1 MDKNIL
7 NEKISFETFNGQ
19 KWIIPVRTFGKFL
32 SLNPARQFS
41 RTIIDGNYDLA
52 LDNKTLVIS
61 DYKEKNNLKVNQSL
75 QTVDFELFENYQE
88 LNARKNKPIWLISD
102 QIDNADDN
110 GRAFFKY
117 VVENHPEIDAYFVLS
132 RSSKDFQEIAKI
144 GKVIDYNSPE
154 RLLLALNADL
164 IISSAAEDFVI
175 KFLPKHMNDFYMLF
189 KGKFVFLPHGVSLG
203 NDLRVWLHKNSKN
216 ISAFLLSSHR
226 EFELFGKSILSD
238 FNYEDNVWKVAGFP
252 RHDLLLKNGTKKE
265 KIILFTPSWRKGIVN
280 EFNRVTGRRE
290 YANKFKDS
298 NYFKITNNFLSS
310 KKLTRTLR
318 KKGYKIKFAI
328 HPSIIQ
334 QKKDYVF
341 NDVVEFTDDKYSNL
355 LMKGAAIVTDFSS
368 VSYDFAYL
376 KKPVFYLD
384 IDNVVS
390 TKDHSTDNYDWN
402 IRRPFGDIYETV
414 DALVDELVDM
424 IEHDKLEMK
433 TKYEQIVDDIFEY
446 HDTNNS
452 KRVFEMIQKL

>member
-1 MDKNIL
+1 MSNI
-7 NEKISFETFNGQ
+7 I
-19 KWIIPVRTFGKFL
+19 
-32 SLNPARQFS
+32 
-41 RTIIDGNYDLA
+41 
-52 LDNKTLVIS
+52 
-61 DYKEKNNLKVNQSL
+61 
-75 QTVDFELFENYQE
+75 
-88 LNARKNKPIWLISD
+88 
-102 QIDNADDN
+102 
-110 GRAFFKY
+110 
-117 VVENHPEIDAYFVLS
+117 
-132 RSSKDFQEIAKI
+132 
-144 GKVIDYNSPE
+144 
-154 RLLLALNADL
+154 
-164 IISSAAEDFVI
+164 
-175 KFLPKHMNDFYMLF
+175 
-189 KGKFVFLPHGVSLG
+189 
-203 NDLRVWLHKNSKN
+203 
-216 ISAFLLSSHR
+216 
-226 EFELFGKSILSD
+226 D